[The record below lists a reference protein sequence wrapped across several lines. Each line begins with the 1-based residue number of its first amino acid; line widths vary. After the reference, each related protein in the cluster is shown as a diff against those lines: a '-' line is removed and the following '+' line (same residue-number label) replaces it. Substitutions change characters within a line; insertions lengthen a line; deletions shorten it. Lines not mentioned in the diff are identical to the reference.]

1 MYRLD
6 FTLSDKNKTPYVV
19 QYKEPLQ
26 GVVVFKSTTNKF
38 FIKLASDLHF
48 EIANARFNNP
58 NLNSDFGIVDFKTKP
73 KVFKVQANADNELIN
88 LHKTIYQFYCNEFG
102 AENIFSDRAF
112 KPEMFDIS
120 EFNKIFSDDEF
131 FIEDTATRRV
141 QDLLLKEK
149 KEKELKAKQK
159 KLEKFTSQLSA
170 QYEKERLEFAKKNNI
185 PLPNQTKGQGRSKL
199 LWKFGQG

>member
-58 NLNSDFGIVDFKTKP
+58 NLNPDFGIVDFKTKP
-73 KVFKVQANADNELIN
+73 KIFKVQLNAENQLIN
-88 LHKTIYQFYCNEFG
+88 LHKTIYQFYCNEHG

-120 EFNKIFSDDEF
+120 EFNKIFNDDSY
-131 FIEDTATRRV
+131 FIEDTATRRFT
-141 QDLLLKEK
+141 DLLIKEK

-159 KLEKFTSQLSA
+159 KLEKFTAQLQA
-170 QYEKERLEFAKKNNI
+170 QFEKETKNFAKENNI
-185 PLPNQTKGQGRSKL
+185 PLPNRTKGKGKDKL
-199 LWKFGQG
+199 LWRFG